1 MLYFQSKSSQSTAQ
15 QACTHES
22 RATQT
27 VATPVANNQSAMNNL
42 ADNRTWIAAMLGLF
56 LMMGTGCEALEY
68 RPSAVGREGEV
79 IVVIDSLSWSGPL
92 GDAVRA
98 NLAPYLG
105 TLPAPERE
113 FTLRRISLTSQRLLE
128 TIQKQKNVVFV
139 APLEDETAEAEF
151 LRTRL
156 DETALSAV
164 MSGQASVIPRRDLWR
179 SGQQVIYLL
188 GDTEES
194 IIDLLDDRGEDIRYQ
209 FNEITR
215 QRLNI
220 DMFEKGR
227 RFELED
233 TLMSRHSFAVRGQH
247 DYFIAVD
254 TTDFVWMRRVVNSD
268 SWRSLW
274 VYYIEDFNPANL
286 TPEWIYEARERL
298 TETHIRGNMGGFVAI
313 DFRRELTSENIDF
326 IGRFAYETRGLW
338 HMVGEDPVKGRV
350 EYGMGGPF
358 LNYTFYDDET
368 GRLYMIDGMVFAPG
382 YDKREFL
389 RHMEVISHS
398 FWTAEEALAAA
409 AETES

>member
-1 MLYFQSKSSQSTAQ
+1 MKNL
-15 QACTHES
+15 
-22 RATQT
+22 
-27 VATPVANNQSAMNNL
+27 ANN
-42 ADNRTWIAAMLGLF
+42 RKWVAAALCLF
-56 LMMGTGCEALEY
+56 LMLSTGCEALEY

-79 IVVIDSLSWSGPL
+79 IVVIDSLNWSGPI

-98 NLAPYLG
+98 NIAPYLG

-113 FTLRRISLTSQRLLE
+113 FTLRRISLSSQRLLE
-128 TIQKQKNVVFV
+128 TIQKQKNIVFV
-139 APLEDETAEAEF
+139 APLEDESAEAEF

-164 MSGQASVIPRRDLWR
+164 MSGQSSVIARRDLRR
-179 SGQQVIYLL
+179 SGQQVIYML
-188 GDTEES
+188 GDTES
-194 IIDLLDDRGEDIRYQ
+194 TIVDLLEDRGEDIRYQ

-215 QRLNI
+215 QRLNV

-233 TLMSRHSFAVRGQH
+233 TLMSRHAFAVRGQH
-247 DYFIAVD
+247 DYFIASD

-298 TETHIRGNMGGFVAI
+298 TQTHIRGNMGGFVAI

-326 IGRFAYETRGLW
+326 LGRFAYETRGLW
-338 HMVGEDPVKGRV
+338 HMIGEDPVKGRV

-358 LNYTFYDDET
+358 VNYTFYDDET

-398 FWTAEEALAAA
+398 FWTAEDAAA
-409 AETES
+409 AAAKIET